1 MPSIAMFFL
10 VLLPMLALPG
20 SISSSAQHQFKC
32 AASSQ
37 QSVQVSSEQ

>member
-20 SISSSAQHQFKC
+20 SISSSAQPAVSSQFK
-32 AASSQ
+32 
-37 QSVQVSSEQ
+37 